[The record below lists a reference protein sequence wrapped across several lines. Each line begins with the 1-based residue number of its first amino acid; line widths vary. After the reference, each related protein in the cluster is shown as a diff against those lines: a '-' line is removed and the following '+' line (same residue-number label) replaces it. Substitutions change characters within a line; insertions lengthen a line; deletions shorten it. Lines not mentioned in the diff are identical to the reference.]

1 MTDKQISR
9 YNELLLKF
17 IQDDDFHELLYL
29 TNNYFLSMNIVAKK
43 DNNLFIDNPYERLV
57 YDLENREKMLK
68 EGGNK

>member
-1 MTDKQISR
+1 MTDKQVSR

>member
-1 MTDKQISR
+1 MTNKQVSR

-43 DNNLFIDNPYERLV
+43 DSNIFIDNPYERLI
-57 YDLENREKMLK
+57 YDLENREQILK

>member
-43 DNNLFIDNPYERLV
+43 EKTLFIDNPYERLI
-57 YDLENREKMLK
+57 YDLENRERMLK